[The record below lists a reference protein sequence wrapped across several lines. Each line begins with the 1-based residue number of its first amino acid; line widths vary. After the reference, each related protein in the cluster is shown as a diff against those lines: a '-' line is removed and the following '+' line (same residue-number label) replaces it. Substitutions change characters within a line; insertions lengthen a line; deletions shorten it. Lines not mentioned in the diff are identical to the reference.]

1 MREIRVDSLQPAI
14 LRIELLHALL
24 ALGMLLLLFPLQV
37 IEPQALLI
45 GALFMGANFL
55 FLSYGIKWVLTPF
68 AGKGRVKAGIS
79 LLVLKMMLF
88 LGLLSVLLLR
98 IQLDPLSFAIGFSS
112 LLVAI
117 VLERLWAF
125 TSAG

>member
-1 MREIRVDSLQPAI
+1 MRVESLQPAI

-24 ALGMLLLLFPLQV
+24 ALGMLLLLLPLQV

-45 GALFMGANFL
+45 GALFMGVNFL
-55 FLSYGIKWVLTPF
+55 LLSYGIKWVLTPF
-68 AGKGRVKAGIS
+68 AGKGKIKAGVS
-79 LLVLKMMLF
+79 LLILKMVLF

-98 IQLDPLSFAIGFSS
+98 IQLEPLSFAIGFSS

-125 TSAG
+125 SSAG

>member
-1 MREIRVDSLQPAI
+1 MKVESLQPAV

-24 ALGMLLLLFPLQV
+24 VIGMLLLLFPLQL

-68 AGKGRVKAGIS
+68 AGKRRIKAGVS
-79 LLVLKMMLF
+79 LLILKMVFF

-98 IQLDPLSFAIGFSS
+98 IQLDPMSFAVGFSS

-125 TSAG
+125 SSAD